1 VSRLFYYVANPLT
14 FAEQR
19 QAKFDLGISLILS
32 SWQALIVA
40 VQNNWGG
47 NESSDKRDWFAGALS
62 ELFVANPA
70 TDAQDVED
78 VLLQVM
84 EDEFEVELDDGSET
98 IVAEAIMQLR
108 EETRDGFF
116 GTVDKLWEQWNSRKQ
131 KLLSVVDAGPGS
143 ESGDSVDDE
152 DEDDEDVEMT
162 DAPAP
167 SRQRVKAAPEID
179 EDGFTKVVSK
189 KKNGR

>member
-1 VSRLFYYVANPLT
+1 MANHVLP
-14 FAEQR
+14 AEQR

-32 SWQALIVA
+32 SWQALTVA

-84 EDEFEVELDDGSET
+84 EDEYEVELDDGSET
-98 IVAEAIMQLR
+98 IVAEAIMQIR

-131 KLLSVVDAGPGS
+131 KVVNVVDAGPGS
-143 ESGDSVDDE
+143 ESGDSIDDE

-162 DAPAP
+162 DAPAQP
-167 SRQRVKAAPEID
+167 RQREKVAPEID
-179 EDGFTKVVSK
+179 EDGLHQ
-189 KKNGR
+189 GGE